1 MTDIIV
7 VGAGAA
13 GFLAAITAARTGA
26 SVMLLEKMPFPG
38 KKLLI
43 TGKGRC
49 NLTNDCSHEE
59 LIRNLP
65 GNGRFLHS
73 AFKQF
78 GVEDIMQF
86 FEQAGVPLKVERGQR
101 VFPVSDKAGDI
112 VASLVRVAH
121 KAGVVLKTSSPVTK
135 ILVNNSGRI
144 AGVEV
149 NHKEQLACRSVI
161 LATGGS
167 SYPGTGTTG
176 DGYRMAKEIGHT
188 ITPLRPSLVPFEC
201 NYPNLQEL
209 MGSSLKNVEATL
221 YQNDK
226 VVQKEFGEL
235 LITHFGLSGPIILT
249 LSRQYNALTLTAP
262 TARYDVRINLKPALS
277 PEQLDKRLQRDF
289 QQFQRKQLK
298 NALNELLP
306 QKLILPIIVAAG
318 LSPDHFIHDLTRAER
333 LALRQTLQ
341 DWRFPI
347 KGTRPLVEAIVTAG
361 GVAVTEVNPK
371 TMASKKVAGLFVVGE
386 TLDVDGFTGGF
397 NLQAAFSS
405 GYVAGKY
412 AAEQLQA
419 NVQGVEK

>member
-1 MTDIIV
+1 MTDIV
-7 VGAGAA
+7 VIGAGAA
-13 GFLAAITAARTGA
+13 GFLAAITAARAGA
-26 SVMLLEKMPFPG
+26 SVMLLEKMPYPG

-78 GVEDIMQF
+78 SVEDIIRF
-86 FEQAGVPLKVERGQR
+86 FEQEGVPLKVERGQR

-112 VASLVRVAH
+112 VACLGRTAH

-135 ILVNNSGRI
+135 ILVDSGRI
-144 AGVEV
+144 VGVEV
-149 NHKEQLACRSVI
+149 NHKEQIACQMVI

-176 DGYRMAKEIGHT
+176 DGYRMAKEIGHH
-188 ITPLRPSLVPFEC
+188 ITPLKPSLVPFEC
-201 NYPNLQEL
+201 NYPNLQDL
-209 MGSSLKNVEATL
+209 MGSSLKNVEASL
-221 YQNDK
+221 YQDDK
-226 VVQKEFGEL
+226 SVQKEFGEL

-249 LSRQYNALTLTAP
+249 LSRRYNELSLTAP
-262 TARYDVRINLKPALS
+262 KAQYSIRINLKPALS
-277 PEQLDKRLQRDF
+277 AEQLDKRLQRDF
-289 QQFQRKQLK
+289 QEFQRKQLK

-306 QKLILPIIVAAG
+306 QKLILPIIIAAG
-318 LSPDHFIHDLTRAER
+318 LPPDHFIHDLTRAER

-419 NVQGVEK
+419 NTQGVE